1 MSKKRRPALIFSTMD
16 SWGNEVN
23 LEEETW
29 NSHIVWEHG
38 TMIGHEQVVQETV
51 EDPDEIR
58 PSLHQNSAVAHVSA
72 PGVGPSPLGVRV
84 LVGYSDVHY
93 QKGGSTGKI
102 LTAYPVDLIRYG
114 SPMLG
119 PAIYKKGAKK

>member
-1 MSKKRRPALIFSTMD
+1 VSKKRRPALIFSTMD
-16 SWGNEVN
+16 CWGNQVD
-23 LEEETW
+23 LEEERW

-38 TMIGHEQVVQETV
+38 TMSGHEQVVQKTV
-51 EDPDEIR
+51 EDPAEIFL
-58 PSLHQNSAVAHVSA
+58 STHLNTAVAHVSA

-102 LTAYPVDLIRYG
+102 LTAYPIDLIRYG
-114 SPMLG
+114 HPMLG
-119 PAIYKKGAKK
+119 KSIYKKGGKK